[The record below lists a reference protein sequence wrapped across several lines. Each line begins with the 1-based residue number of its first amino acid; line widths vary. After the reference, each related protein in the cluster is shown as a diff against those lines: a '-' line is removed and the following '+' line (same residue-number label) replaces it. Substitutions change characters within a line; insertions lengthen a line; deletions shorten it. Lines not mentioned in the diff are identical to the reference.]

1 MKARIFNVMQY
12 ERNPETGEDLH
23 FNENNI
29 KECLEHKTIKKWAYI
44 LHDKDVYSEKD
55 ESDSEGLR
63 KAGDLKPP
71 HWHVVVQV
79 QPALDTS
86 IIAKWLGIPE
96 NFVDVPKGRGAFLD
110 CVEYLTHSDEDQ
122 QAQGKHLYGDEEVKA
137 SFDWK
142 SELLRRDEIRAKYHK
157 DELSPKEE
165 MRLSV
170 LLQGKTLKQVQAED
184 PALFL
189 EDESTLRKARATY
202 LSNMQ
207 PPALRINYYIEGQ
220 GGVGKGT
227 LSRILAK
234 SLFPNL
240 PDDECYFE
248 TGASGVMLD
257 GYDGQPVIIW
267 HDKRAA
273 ALLKE
278 LGGRGNVFN
287 VFDTHPPKIRQNV
300 KFSHASMVNAVNIV
314 NGVESY
320 EDFLDGLAGEYTTRD
335 GTSYEAED
343 KNQAYRRFPLIIC
356 LRESDF
362 DVLVNMGFAY
372 GTFEFEQYIKYKSIQ
387 GNFGKVMHR
396 LSGAA
401 RDTLLLS
408 MTEPIVREH
417 RKLEEKENDT
427 RTDEIPEDMKDYG
440 KTAEELGK
448 ESGLPFL

>member
-1 MKARIFNVMQY
+1 MKSRIFNVMQY

-23 FNENNI
+23 FNEDSI
-29 KECLEHKTIKKWAYI
+29 KSCLEHKTIKKWAYI
-44 LHDKDVYSEKD
+44 LHNKDVYSEKD

-71 HWHVVVQV
+71 HWHLVMQV

-86 IIAKWLGIPE
+86 IIAKWLGVPE
-96 NFVDVPKGRGAFLD
+96 NFVDVPKGKGAFLD
-110 CVEYLTHSDEDQ
+110 CVHYLTHADEQ
-122 QAQGKHLYGDEEVKA
+122 QQLQGKHLYEDDEVKA

-142 SELLRRDEIRAKYHK
+142 EELLRRDEIRDKYHR

-170 LLQGKTLKQVQAED
+170 LLHGKTLKRVQEED
-184 PALFL
+184 PVLYM
-189 EDESTLRKARATY
+189 EDEVALRKARATY
-202 LSNMQ
+202 LSNQ
-207 PPALRINYYIEGQ
+207 DPPALRINYYIEGQ

-234 SLFPNL
+234 ALFPNL

-267 HDKRAA
+267 HDKRSA

-287 VFDTHPPKIRQNV
+287 VFDTHPPKIKQNV
-300 KFSHASMVNAVNIV
+300 KFASASMVNVVNIV

-320 EDFLDGLAGEYTTRD
+320 EDFLDGLAGEYTSRD
-335 GTSYEAED
+335 GTAYKAED

-356 LRESDF
+356 LREEDF
-362 DVLVNMGFAY
+362 DVLVNRGFAL
-372 GTFEFEQYIKYKSIQ
+372 GTFEFEQYIQYRGIV
-387 GNFGKVMHR
+387 GNFGKVMRR
-396 LSGAA
+396 LEGAA
-401 RDTLLLS
+401 REKLLTD
-408 MTEPIVREH
+408 MTAPIVEEH
-417 RKLEEKENDT
+417 RKLEEKE
-427 RTDEIPEDMKDYG
+427 TDSKEDVIPDDMKDYG
-440 KTAEELGK
+440 KTKKQIAEEN
-448 ESGLPFL
+448 GLPFL